1 MRFNQDFVV
10 FHTDDSIITCVT
22 MSPITEASKVAVVLS
37 GPFSPRDTE
46 MRAQRHRVYL
56 DAEIARNSN
65 SMVEVAVHACSLAGD
80 WIERQEAQAWYWE
93 LVGLCLPM
101 RVRCNSLL
109 KAISSVAR
117 QRWGNRYWEVPE
129 ARDLLRRELG
139 LMGICTPPELRSS
152 LSHRPDILPI
162 D

>member
-10 FHTDDSIITCVT
+10 FHTDDLIITCVT
-22 MSPITEASKVAVVLS
+22 MATKKQNSKVAVVLS
-37 GPFSPRDTE
+37 GPISPRYTE
-46 MRAQRHRVYL
+46 MRAQRHRVYIE
-56 DAEIARNSN
+56 AEIARNAN
-65 SMVEVAVHACSLAGD
+65 SMVEVAVHACILAGE

-109 KAISSVAR
+109 KAISAVAR
-117 QRWGNRYWEVPE
+117 QHWGNRYWEAPE
-129 ARDLLRRELG
+129 ARELLRRELG
-139 LMGICTPPELRSS
+139 WMGIRVPAEIRSS
-152 LSHRPDILPI
+152 LSHRPDSLQI

>member
-1 MRFNQDFVV
+1 MGFAEKVVV
-10 FHTDDSIITCVT
+10 FHTDDLIITSVT
-22 MSPITEASKVAVVLS
+22 MSPTTVASKVAVVLS
-37 GPFSPRDTE
+37 GPIGPRYPE
-46 MRAQRHRVYL
+46 LQAARHRVYL

-65 SMVEVAVHACSLAGD
+65 SMVEVAVHACSLAGE

-101 RVRCNSLL
+101 RGRCNSLL
-109 KAISSVAR
+109 KAISAVAR
-117 QRWGNRYWEVPE
+117 QHWGNRYWEAPE

-139 LMGICTPPELRSS
+139 FMGICAPPELRSS
-152 LSHRPDILPI
+152 LSHRPDSLQT